1 MIRHPQVSPPG
12 SQGGACGDPVLIL
25 QIGLSLSPCPL
36 DGFRALPQVAF
47 SKRCGLV
54 RGISRALALL
64 EEERKAQLLA
74 CE

>member
-1 MIRHPQVSPPG
+1 MIRHPQVSL
-12 SQGGACGDPVLIL
+12 AFGDPLLVPLVGI
-25 QIGLSLSPCPL
+25 SLYCGRKL
-36 DGFRALPQVAF
+36 ADGFRALPQVAF
-47 SKRCGLV
+47 SERCGLV